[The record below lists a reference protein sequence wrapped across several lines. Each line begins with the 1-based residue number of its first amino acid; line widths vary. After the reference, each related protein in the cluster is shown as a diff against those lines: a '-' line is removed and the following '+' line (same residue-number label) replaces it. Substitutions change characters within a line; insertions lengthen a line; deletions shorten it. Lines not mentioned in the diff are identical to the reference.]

1 MSTHSKK
8 AHWAGTPTSDDPCY
22 VSIDSWL
29 LLGLNAVSLLRFLLA
44 STFFLIV
51 TIGTARSETWDIP
64 AELNDKNTTVTFVVD
79 STWHTVHGTT
89 KNIAGE
95 VHLRDPH
102 DPLSVEVELRVP
114 VKLFDTDSDLRDDR
128 LVEVMAAETF
138 PEVRF
143 VSKRLSK
150 ECEPTVVTR
159 DGGCRG
165 TLSGRLT
172 IRDVTKEVS
181 LPAEI
186 RDTANGYRI
195 QGSLSIRWEG
205 FHVEDPSILIAKLD
219 PVVTISYQTTIPKR
233 R

>member
-1 MSTHSKK
+1 MSM
-8 AHWAGTPTSDDPCY
+8 
-22 VSIDSWL
+22 
-29 LLGLNAVSLLRFLLA
+29 LRFLLA
-44 STFFLIV
+44 STLFCLV
-51 TIGTARSETWDIP
+51 TTHSARSETWDVP
-64 AELNDKNTTVTFVVD
+64 TELNDKNTTVTFVVD

-89 KNIAGE
+89 KNIAGK
-95 VHLRDPH
+95 VHLRVPK

-128 LVEVMAAETF
+128 LGEVMAVETF

-143 VSKRLSK
+143 ASKRLSK

-159 DGGCRG
+159 DGSCRG
-165 TLSGRLT
+165 TLSGTLT
-172 IRDVTKEVS
+172 IRDVTREVS

-195 QGSLSIRWEG
+195 EGSLPIRWED